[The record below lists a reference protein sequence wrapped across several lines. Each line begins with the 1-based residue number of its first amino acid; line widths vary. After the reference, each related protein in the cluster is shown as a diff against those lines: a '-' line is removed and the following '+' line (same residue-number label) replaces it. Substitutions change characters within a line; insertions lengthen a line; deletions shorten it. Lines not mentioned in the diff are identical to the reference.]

1 MRRGNS
7 IYKPRHWYQYL
18 SLKYLSF
25 GFMSPYIRSC
35 KAREFS
41 SNDLPDIPLTED
53 VINIGK
59 HLSRALKK
67 EEILA
72 LNNGRQ
78 PSLFKAILR
87 AYYPLLILCL
97 FSIII
102 IDGIQYSASL
112 IIKRIIQDLQKP
124 RPLSTQDKY
133 DSLINFFSVFI
144 ILISTTIILPHA
156 TFLQLK
162 YTFRIY
168 TSLAINLLWK
178 GLRKSGGLHLS
189 RKFNTK
195 LNPPFVPKMN
205 LIIHKKKY
213 SLFRRILEIFSC
225 KVDNSKDI
233 INESATKDLIIDQH
247 NNLFSINEIRVPGNL
262 NKDLK
267 EDKQVKKS
275 ENFLKQEIDPQYRQ
289 KMNIISHK
297 TRSQLFKVQ
306 NVITPIK
313 IKSADVYNLIMAD
326 LFPCSQMFISLIN
339 LILFPLRL
347 LIAGFMM
354 SYILTSSVSN
364 FNSNKLGVLNIS
376 IILCITS
383 LCILTSIGVGC
394 EVFSG
399 YLRKPLLKVK
409 DRRLEELRHV
419 LKNIRIIKLLN
430 WENLVYNSL
439 INLRDEEMHQRYLNL
454 WWSSAALFFTNN
466 SLLFSQAILFLVLGL
481 LFQNFTG
488 QFIIP
493 TVAAVPIMYSL
504 NTLFSSAGSIPEELG
519 ATVRGWISLNRIQL
533 LIFSKVDEYPLIGNL
548 KNKGISSYGRNV
560 LCSTIELTDINNS
573 IYENNERYIGE
584 YAIYY
589 NNASFSRAIYDDP
602 EIRYLHQLGGILLS
616 GGLDDIPIKDV
627 EHKEIQTILETNF
640 YHESHIRNNEIKN
653 KEYRLEDKGLQQ
665 LDYFRKSST
674 IDYDNQQMNLIN
686 LSSLTSPIILQKATS
701 KIKEVFRKRSIFKFN
716 DSQDNFLHFQDY
728 SSLYHLNIAPCLKDI
743 NLSIKYGQIGII
755 FGQTGSGKTNLLD
768 SIIGSLY
775 RIKGISYIANKRLQ
789 LPIQYVSSSTW
800 LPNGTL
806 KNVILAGR
814 KFNEISFQ
822 NVLKICQ
829 LETDINNW
837 PLKDLH
843 MIDEYGNN
851 LSNGQKVRVALARAL
866 YNYKCYEN
874 DEIEDIQHDD
884 INEIYRNRNFHSINQ
899 SNQTLQ
905 STRDFHILLHN
916 NMNINESATNIHI
929 HNKGILDIDP
939 LFDTSI
945 ASKFNKCCKLEDN
958 SRVLYDTTN
967 HRNVNQNNNKFL
979 LCLDSIFESLDFQTS
994 TKIFSEL
1001 FISDYSYLESEDRS
1015 DHYNSIIS
1023 EFKNFSSI
1031 ISMTT
1036 TTLNHFLDRYM
1047 DKMLGNYPFEFKFF
1061 YMNQGRIYEVD
1072 DIHQFRSSFGQKYEE
1087 VPKYDHNS
1095 VYIGNHLE
1103 FKDSS
1108 ISDTSGDL
1116 RNEKQGDIDLNYK
1129 TEQYT
1134 KAEKTCNLYKP
1145 LNSQPI
1151 SPNFQIENVKSQ
1163 STSESIEDQTKKG
1176 LYNENNENNENDST
1190 FINHFSQSNT
1200 FAPSFVIPLKYVSN
1214 STLGQAI
1221 VKASSKLIRNSK
1233 YFCPVYHHFTEL
1245 TGHVKLNTYKWFIKL
1260 FYGRMMFTLIIFIF
1274 ISLALCTNIVDI
1286 IAIIWSGQDKTN
1298 LILFQDKFDKTLYS
1312 NSISISLKY
1321 MIIFLILTIVT
1332 ITVRLIGVYS
1342 EFKARISSS
1351 IKIHNDVLLQ
1361 LLKAPIKLYD
1371 GINIKSLVDIFSLDI
1386 SIIDNRISFS
1396 DITFQFT
1403 SFIISMI
1410 FIIWSTPV
1418 FLFLI
1423 PIIAYIYIKYIFRPT
1438 RIQTRENYRLLLNT
1452 YGLLCNQTEFIIK
1465 GSDII
1470 RTMKLSYYQNYTSY
1484 ILKDLLKIFYFSYGV
1499 SIWRQIRTL
1508 LLGIFT
1514 IFIIFLLPTIPRM
1527 LDIQLPC
1534 CISSFACY
1542 TPNPL
1547 VSSFLGLTLSFAISL
1562 PSTINGLNRKFIDLE
1577 MDMCSIQRFQF
1588 LQKQIEYCHKKVNS
1602 SIKFKEY
1609 NTSTTKSS
1617 LNIENDGNTTDSNN
1631 TKSSFLES
1639 YERSNKKSV
1648 SSNITEDSLN
1658 FFNGLI
1664 IKDATMSYTDN
1675 KSMVKIALRN
1685 INMNILPGQ
1694 HIGLVGRTGS
1704 GKSSLIHSILGNYE
1718 LDSGQ
1723 ILLDNIDVSL
1733 LHMNIN
1739 QIPDIN
1745 KKLTSNIDI
1754 KFNHYHQYNVIGFI
1768 PQNHVIINNWTI
1780 RKYIDPYDQY
1790 SDSNIWNAIDELE
1803 LNYLFKDL
1811 PNGLNSVAS
1820 CNSLSKVMNDNIN
1833 LAYSRSYSSNDKA
1846 VYQLDYNHHQN
1857 QIFNISQ
1864 IRILAFLR
1872 LYLNSKNYRLIL
1884 IDEPP
1889 IIDEHSYNQ
1898 ELSSSSLQNT
1908 DTVEFNLNYSG
1919 DTIRNKSKSS
1929 ISIPYLINKY
1939 FRHCIAIIIAHHI
1952 ESIQHCDYIY
1962 VMSHGQISSKIKF
1975 SEVKSQLHLQKL
1987 ICKANEFTISD
1998 NDNAL

>member
-1 MRRGNS
+1 MGWGNS

-25 GFMSPYIRSC
+25 GFMNPYIKSY
-35 KAREFS
+35 KTEQFS

-53 VINIGK
+53 VIKIGE

-72 LNNGRQ
+72 LNSGRQ

-87 AYYPLLILCL
+87 VYYPLLILCL

-112 IIKRIIQDLQKP
+112 VIKRIIQDLQKP
-124 RPLSTQDKY
+124 RPLSIQDKY
-133 DSLINFFSVFI
+133 NSLINFFSVFI

-162 YTFRIY
+162 YIFRIY
-168 TSLAINLLWK
+168 TSLAINLLWR

-205 LIIHKKKY
+205 LIIHKKRY
-213 SLFRRILEIFSC
+213 SLFKRILKIFSC
-225 KVDNSKDI
+225 KVDDSKED
-233 INESATKDLIIDQH
+233 INESATKYLTMGKY
-247 NNLFSINEIRVPGNL
+247 NNLFSINETQVSNNS
-262 NKDLK
+262 NKYLK
-267 EDKQVKKS
+267 EDKQVKS
-275 ENFLKQEIDPQYRQ
+275 ENSLKQEIDSQSRQ
-289 KMNIISHK
+289 KINIIPHK

-306 NVITPIK
+306 DIITPIK
-313 IKSADVYNLIMAD
+313 IKTADMYNLIMAD
-326 LFPCSQMFISLIN
+326 LFPCSKMFVSLIN
-339 LILFPLRL
+339 LVLFPLRL
-347 LIAGFMM
+347 LIAGFTMA
-354 SYILTSSVSN
+354 YILTSSVSN
-364 FNSNKLGVLNIS
+364 FNSSKLRILNIS

-383 LCILTSIGVGC
+383 LCILTSIGIGC
-394 EVFSG
+394 EIFSG

-409 DRRLEELRHV
+409 DRRLEELRYI

-430 WENLVYNSL
+430 WEDFVYNSL

-493 TVAAVPIMYSL
+493 TIATVPIMYSL
-504 NTLFSSAGSIPEELG
+504 SILFNSAGSIPEELG
-519 ATVRGWISLNRIQL
+519 TTVRGWISLSRIQL
-533 LIFSKVDEYPLIGNL
+533 LIFSKVDEYPLICNLGN
-548 KNKGISSYGRNV
+548 KDIFSDERNV
-560 LCSTIELTDINNS
+560 LCGSIELADISNS
-573 IYENNERYIGE
+573 IYENNKHYTDE

-589 NNASFSRAIYDDP
+589 NNASFSRAMYDDP
-602 EIRYLHQLGGILLS
+602 EIRYLHQLGGSLLS
-616 GGLDDIPIKDV
+616 GGLDDIPIKD
-627 EHKEIQTILETNF
+627 EDKEILTISETNLH
-640 YHESHIRNNEIKN
+640 HESYTRNNEIRN
-653 KEYRLEDKGLQQ
+653 EEYRLEDRDFQQ
-665 LDYFRKSST
+665 FDYFMKSST
-674 IDYDNQQMNLIN
+674 TDCDNQQMNLIN
-686 LSSLTSPIILQKATS
+686 LSSLTSPIILQKVNS
-701 KIKEVFRKRSIFKFN
+701 KIKEKVFRKCSIFKFN

-728 SSLYHLNIAPCLKDI
+728 SSLYHLTISPCLKDI

-755 FGQTGSGKTNLLD
+755 FGQDESGKTNLLD

-806 KNVILAGR
+806 KSVILAGR
-814 KFNEISFQ
+814 KFDEISFR
-822 NVLKICQ
+822 NVLKVCQ

-866 YNYKCYEN
+866 YNYDCYEN

-884 INEIYRNRNFHSINQ
+884 INEIYRNRNLHSTNQ

-905 STRDFHILLHN
+905 STRDFHILLDN
-916 NMNINESATNIHI
+916 NMNINESTTNI
-929 HNKGILDIDP
+929 HNKGTPDIDP
-939 LFDTSI
+939 LFDNSI
-945 ASKFNKCCKLEDN
+945 ASKFNKYCKLEDN
-958 SRVLYDTTN
+958 SHVLYDITN
-967 HRNVNQNNNKFL
+967 NRNVNQSNNKFL
-979 LCLDSIFESLDFQTS
+979 LCLDSIFEPLDPQTS

-1001 FISDYSYLESEDRS
+1001 FISDHPYLESEDRP
-1015 DHYNSIIS
+1015 DYYNSIIS
-1023 EFKNFSSI
+1023 KFKDFSSV

-1036 TTLNHFLDRYM
+1036 ATLNHFLDRYM

-1061 YMNQGRIYEVD
+1061 YMNQGRIYEVH
-1072 DIHQFRSSFGQKYEE
+1072 DIHQFLSNFGQKYEE
-1087 VPKYDHNS
+1087 IPKYGQNS
-1095 VYIGNHLE
+1095 VHTGNHLE
-1103 FKDSS
+1103 SKDSS
-1108 ISDTSGDL
+1108 ILDTPGDL
-1116 RNEKQGDIDLNYK
+1116 RNEKQGNTDLNYK

-1134 KAEKTCNLYKP
+1134 KTEKTYNLYKP

-1151 SPNFQIENVKSQ
+1151 SPNFQIKSMKSQ
-1163 STSESIEDQTKKG
+1163 FTSESIENQAKKE
-1176 LYNENNENNENDST
+1176 LYNENNENDNI
-1190 FINHFSQSNT
+1190 FINYLPQSST
-1200 FAPSFVIPLKYVSN
+1200 FAPSFIMPLRYVSN

-1221 VKASSKLIRNSK
+1221 VKASSKLIRSSK
-1233 YFCPVYHHFTEL
+1233 YFCPVHHNFTEL
-1245 TGHVKLNTYKWFIKL
+1245 SGHVKLNTYKWFIEL
-1260 FYGRMMFTLIIFIF
+1260 FYGRMMFTLIISIF
-1274 ISLALCTNIVDI
+1274 ISLALCTNIIDI
-1286 IAIIWSGQDKTN
+1286 IAIIWSGQDKTS
-1298 LILFQDKFDKTLYS
+1298 LILLQDKLDKILYF
-1312 NSISISLKY
+1312 NSFSISLQY
-1321 MIIFLILTIVT
+1321 MIIFFILTMVT
-1332 ITVRLIGVYS
+1332 ITIRLIGIYF
-1342 EFKARISSS
+1342 EFKAKISSS

-1371 GINIKSLVDIFSLDI
+1371 GINIKSLVDIFSLDL
-1386 SIIDNRISFS
+1386 SIIDNKISFS
-1396 DITFQFT
+1396 NITFQFT
-1403 SFIISMI
+1403 SFIISII
-1410 FIIWSTPV
+1410 FIVWSTPV

-1423 PIIAYIYIKYIFRPT
+1423 PIIVYIYIKYIFKPT
-1438 RIQTRENYRLLLNT
+1438 RIQARENYRLLLNT

-1484 ILKDLLKIFYFSYGV
+1484 ILKNLLKIFYFSYGV
-1499 SIWRQIRTL
+1499 SIWGQIRTL

-1534 CISSFACY
+1534 YISGFACY
-1542 TPNPL
+1542 SPDPII
-1547 VSSFLGLTLSFAISL
+1547 SSFLGLTLSFAIGL

-1588 LQKQIEYCHKKVNS
+1588 LQKQIEYYHKKVNP
-1602 SIKFKEY
+1602 SIKFKKY
-1609 NTSTTKSS
+1609 NTSITKSS
-1617 LNIENDGNTTDSNN
+1617 LSMENDGNTTDSNN
-1631 TKSSFLES
+1631 TNSSSLEIFDKGS
-1639 YERSNKKSV
+1639 EKFVN
-1648 SSNITEDSLN
+1648 SNINEDSLN
-1658 FFNGLI
+1658 FSNGLI

-1675 KSMVKIALRN
+1675 RYIIKIALRN

-1704 GKSSLIHSILGNYE
+1704 GKSSLIHSILGIYE

-1723 ILLDNIDVSL
+1723 ILLDNIDLSL

-1739 QIPDIN
+1739 QIIYIDKKSTNNIN
-1745 KKLTSNIDI
+1745 IKSN
-1754 KFNHYHQYNVIGFI
+1754 YCHQYDNIIGFI

-1811 PNGLNSVAS
+1811 PSGLNSVAS
-1820 CNSLSKVMNDNIN
+1820 CNSFSQIMNDNIN
-1833 LAYSRSYSSNDKA
+1833 LAYSRSYSSNDKTIC
-1846 VYQLDYNHHQN
+1846 QLDNNNQN
-1857 QIFNISQ
+1857 RVFNISQ
-1864 IRILAFLR
+1864 IRILAFIR

-1889 IIDEHSYNQ
+1889 IMDEYSYNQ
-1898 ELSSSSLQNT
+1898 ELNSGSLQDTNT
-1908 DTVEFNLNYSG
+1908 IEFILNHPR
-1919 DTIRNKSKSS
+1919 DTIKNKSESS
-1929 ISIPYLINKY
+1929 ISIPYLVNKY
-1939 FRHCIAIIIAHHI
+1939 FRHCIVIIITHNI
-1952 ESIQHCDYIY
+1952 ESIQYCDYIY

-1975 SEVKSQLHLQKL
+1975 SEVKSQLNLQKL
-1987 ICKANEFTISD
+1987 IYKANEFTISN
-1998 NDNAL
+1998 NDNTL